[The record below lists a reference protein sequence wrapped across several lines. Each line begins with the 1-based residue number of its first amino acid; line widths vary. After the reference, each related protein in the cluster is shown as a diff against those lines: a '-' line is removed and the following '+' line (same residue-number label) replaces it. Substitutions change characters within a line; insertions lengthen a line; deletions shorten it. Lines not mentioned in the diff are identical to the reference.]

1 MKGRLDTSDILL
13 IIAVAIVTLF
23 IILPCIVGCVAALCC
38 ATSVFEVCFLVFI
51 IIGLAGIDG
60 GLWWLIF
67 I

>member
-1 MKGRLDTSDILL
+1 MKRYLDTDDILL
-13 IIAVAIVTLF
+13 IVYLALCTLLMF
-23 IILPCIVGCVAALCC
+23 LPCIALCVAALIC